1 MKSFIYILINFTF
14 LFCFYCSFFAT
25 RRCSRCLASISS
37 NELVMRARN
46 LVFHVNCF
54 CCTVCHSPL
63 TKGDQ
68 YGIIDALIYCR

>member
-1 MKSFIYILINFTF
+1 
-14 LFCFYCSFFAT
+14 
-25 RRCSRCLASISS
+25 
-37 NELVMRARN
+37 MRARN

-54 CCTVCHSPL
+54 CCTVCHTPL